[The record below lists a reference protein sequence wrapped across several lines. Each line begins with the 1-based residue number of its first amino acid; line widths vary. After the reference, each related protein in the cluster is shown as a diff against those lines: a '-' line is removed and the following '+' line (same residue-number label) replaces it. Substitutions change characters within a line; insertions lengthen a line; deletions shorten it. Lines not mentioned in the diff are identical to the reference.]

1 VRRTVWAWIRVL
13 GGLAI
18 IGGLSWRLG
27 TGAFREGLRAIDG
40 GTLLVAAGIGLLT
53 TVFSAWRWCL
63 VAKGLGVRLPLRGA
77 VADYYR
83 SLFLNAALPG
93 GVLGDVDRAVRNGR
107 DTGDVGRGVRAVV
120 LERSA
125 GQITL
130 VAVGVA
136 VLVATGLVSVPVVLA
151 IAGAAIV
158 LGVLLRRRRLLARIF
173 GEVRRGLLARRT
185 GPWIALSSAVV
196 LAGHLA
202 TFLVAARAAGASAPI
217 GRLIPLMVLAL
228 LAMALPL
235 NVGGWGPREGVLAW
249 AFGAAGMSASLG
261 LTIAVVYGV
270 LAFVA
275 SLPGAGVL
283 LVRWALSMRASARA
297 SRSSSV
303 RGAPAR
309 ASVRS
314 SSVCGAAV
322 RSASVRGAAVRASAR
337 PALHPEPVG

>member
-1 VRRTVWAWIRVL
+1 MRRTVWTWVRVL

-63 VAKGLGVRLPLRGA
+63 VARGLGVRLPLAGA

-130 VAVGVA
+130 AAVGVG
-136 VLVATGLVSVPVVLA
+136 VLLITGLVSVPVVLA
-151 IAGAAIV
+151 ATGVAAV
-158 LGVLLRRRRLLARIF
+158 LAVLLRRRRPFARVF
-173 GEVRRGLLARRT
+173 DEVRRGLLARRT

-217 GRLIPLMVLAL
+217 GRLVPLMVLAL

-235 NVGGWGPREGVLAW
+235 NIGGWGPREGVLAW
-249 AFGAAGMSASLG
+249 AFGAAGLSASLG

-283 LVRWALSMRASARA
+283 LVRWARAFSARSSSTRSSSARA
-297 SRSSSV
+297 SST
-303 RGAPAR
+303 R
-309 ASVRS
+309 ASS
-314 SSVCGAAV
+314 P
-322 RSASVRGAAVRASAR
+322 R
-337 PALHPEPVG
+337 PSLQPSLQPEPVG